1 MINAVIAFFALL
13 IASLV
18 RGCRLYGGSSYL
30 DLR

>member
-1 MINAVIAFFALL
+1 MINAALAFIALMTANLL
-13 IASLV
+13 

>member
-1 MINAVIAFFALL
+1 MINAVFAFIALVM
-13 IASLV
+13 ASLV

>member
-13 IASLV
+13 VASLV

>member
-1 MINAVIAFFALL
+1 MINAVLAFFALL
-13 IASLV
+13 LASLV